1 MSKELRVTEKYSKYW
16 PAVTFG
22 SLLISAGLFAAFI
35 YADDLLLESYLRL
48 GAFAFFVI
56 GFLSYFKLRDGQ
68 MTIHYTLEK
77 DRENIL
83 QVTYSADGNTHYE
96 ESIDLD
102 DVTEIKTD
110 DMPNRSLYNDF
121 YKRDKSVRFK
131 KRHMDGWLYL
141 NELHGRV
148 IPLSEENAKSIV
160 TFINSQRS

>member
-1 MSKELRVTEKYSKYW
+1 MNKELEVTEKYSKYW
-16 PAVTFG
+16 PAITVG
-22 SLLISAGLFAAFI
+22 SLIISVILFAAFI
-35 YADDLLLESYLRL
+35 YTENLLLESYLRL
-48 GAFAFFVI
+48 AAFAFFVI

-68 MTIHYTLEK
+68 MTIHYKLE
-77 DRENIL
+77 DAQGNIL
-83 QVTYSADGNTHYE
+83 QISYSADGLTHYE

-102 DVTEIKTD
+102 DVTELKTD

-160 TFINSQRS
+160 TFINNLRK